1 MLSVVQIQYSTE
13 SGGRSALRLQRAFI
27 KFGIQSTIIS
37 LQRDI
42 HPVDGIVYLG
52 KFSRYFAKL
61 YTRLQIKLT
70 QKRDSK
76 YALFSVLPFGINITK
91 LDEIKQADIIY
102 LHWVQNGFLNAHQI
116 GKIASLNKPVI
127 MVMHDMW
134 SFTGGCHYSYD
145 CNQYLSSCGNCPVF
159 TSKKQKRFAIN
170 EFKRKLKLYKKHNNI
185 IFVSPS
191 KWLYNCAKNSSLLKD
206 KPVFYIPNIME
217 RTVFKPVDK
226 QEAKKILNISTHL
239 TVIAFGAISI
249 DSYRKGGQYLNKAL
263 KILETQI
270 DSSKVLILLFG
281 SDYNEAIAET
291 IPFKTRFMGY
301 LEDEYTTSLAYN
313 ASDVFVVPSLA
324 DNQPT
329 TVQESLACGTP
340 VVGFNVGGI
349 PDMIDHKQN
358 GYLATYKDE
367 NDLANG
373 IKFCLDNK
381 IKGQMKPCFE
391 MEETINKH
399 LQLFEQ
405 FKKII
410 PTPVHD

>member
-1 MLSVVQIQYSTE
+1 MKAVVQIQYSTE

-27 KFGIQSTIIS
+27 KKGIQSTIIS

-42 HPVDGIVYLG
+42 HPVEGIVYLG
-52 KFSRYFAKL
+52 KFSRYFANL
-61 YTRLQIKLT
+61 YNRLQVWLT
-70 QKRDSK
+70 KNKDSK
-76 YALFSVLPFGINITK
+76 YALFSVLPFGINISK
-91 LDEIKQADIIY
+91 HDEIKKADIIY

-134 SFTGGCHYSYD
+134 SFSGGCHYSYD

-159 TSKKQKRFAIN
+159 NSNRQKKFAVN

-185 IFVSPS
+185 FFVSPS
-191 KWLYNCAKNSSLLKD
+191 KWLYNCAKNSNLLKD

-226 QEAKKILNISTHL
+226 PEAKKILNIPTHI

-270 DSSKVLILLFG
+270 DSSNILILMFG
-281 SDYNEAIAET
+281 SDYNKTLAET
-291 IPFKTRFMGY
+291 IPFKIRFLGY
-301 LEDEYTTSLAYN
+301 LEDEYTTALAYN

-373 IKFCLDNK
+373 IKFCLDNN
-381 IKGQMKPCFE
+381 IKGSMKPFFE
-391 MEETINKH
+391 MDETINKH
-399 LQLFEQ
+399 LQLFELAEN
-405 FKKII
+405 II
-410 PTPVHD
+410 KSPVHD